1 MGTNSFFHHKPGE
14 QNLAEDLTIE
24 AIKIHGKD
32 VVYLPRTAVNIDKL
46 FGEDTVSKFDD
57 GYPIEMYIESVDGF
71 GGDGDFI
78 SKFGLEIRDTVDLV
92 VSKKR
97 FTQETSLV
105 RPKEGDLIFLPLS
118 NGLFEIKFV
127 EHENPFY
134 QVGKL
139 YTYKLSCELFQYSQ
153 EDLDTGFSDIDKIE
167 TDRQEFA
174 LDLVFSSYSG
184 TFKVGETVTAT
195 GGFSAKVAKW
205 TSTNKTLRIS
215 EVTGTLGAGVTVT
228 GGTSSATGVFSSQS
242 TSDTIVPGVTTDPYD
257 NSNDFQIEADS
268 IFDFTDTDPFSEG
281 NY

>member
-1 MGTNSFFHHKPGE
+1 MATNSFFHHKPGE

-32 VVYLPRTAVNIDKL
+32 VVYLPRTSVNIDQL

-57 GYPIEMYIESVDGF
+57 GYPVEMYIESIDGF

-97 FTQETSLV
+97 FIQETSLA

-134 QVGKL
+134 QAGKL

-174 LDLVFSSYSG
+174 LDLVFSSSSG
-184 TFKVGETVTAT
+184 NFKVGETVTAP
-195 GGFSAKVAKW
+195 GGFVAKVAKW
-205 TSTNKTLRIS
+205 TSTNKTLRVS
-215 EVTGTLGAGVTVT
+215 EVTGTLGGGVTVT
-228 GGTSSATGVFSSQS
+228 GGTSGASGAFASQS
-242 TSDTIVPGVTTDPYD
+242 TSDTIIPGITTDPYD
-257 NSNDFQIEADS
+257 DSNDFQIEADS

-281 NY
+281 GY

>member
-1 MGTNSFFHHKPGE
+1 M
-14 QNLAEDLTIE
+14 
-24 AIKIHGKD
+24 
-32 VVYLPRTAVNIDKL
+32 
-46 FGEDTVSKFDD
+46 
-57 GYPIEMYIESVDGF
+57 
-71 GGDGDFI
+71 
-78 SKFGLEIRDTVDLV
+78 EIRDTVDLV

-97 FTQETSLV
+97 FGDETGIS
-105 RPKEGDLIFLPLS
+105 RPREGDLIYLPLT

-134 QVGKL
+134 QAGKL

-153 EDLDTGFSDIDKIE
+153 EDIDTDYSDIDKIE
-167 TDRQEFA
+167 TDHQEFA

-195 GGFSAKVAKW
+195 GGFSAKVVKW
-205 TSTNKTLRIS
+205 TSTNKTLRVS
-215 EVTGTLGAGVTVT
+215 QVTGTLGASVTVT
-228 GGTSSATGVFSSQS
+228 GGTSAATGVFSSQT
-242 TSDTIVPGVTTDPYD
+242 TSDTIVPGITTDPYD